1 MDGACEDEDE
11 EEEEEED
18 DDSFI
23 DRSTILFFAPVVA
36 AVWLPLVVDDD
47 DDEDGKVVCSWVS
60 VCSSRI
66 ADNKEAGDKE
76 VLPVATKAD
85 RSERNR

>member
-36 AVWLPLVVDDD
+36 AV
-47 DDEDGKVVCSWVS
+47 
-60 VCSSRI
+60 
-66 ADNKEAGDKE
+66 
-76 VLPVATKAD
+76 
-85 RSERNR
+85 